1 MTLPEPWSFFVK
13 LLNFAVML
21 GILLKFAAKP
31 FKDFLQNRRNA
42 VKEKIDEADRLL
54 KEAEGLR
61 KTYEVKLAGLDQE
74 MEAFR
79 RAIIEEAEQEKSKIV
94 AEALALAERIRQQA
108 QLAYDQEMKDAMTAV
123 QAQIARRTLQEAEA
137 AVRQI
142 FKEED
147 HNKMVDEFIESLRGQ
162 RGQEH

>member
-1 MTLPEPWSFFVK
+1 MTLHEPWAFLVK
-13 LLNFAVML
+13 LLNFAIML
-21 GILLKFAAKP
+21 GILVKFAAKP
-31 FKDFLQNRRNA
+31 FKDFLQNRQNS
-42 VKEKIDEADRLL
+42 VKEKVDEADRLL
-54 KEAEGLR
+54 KEAESL
-61 KTYEVKLAGLDQE
+61 KSNYESKLAGLDSE

-79 RAIIEEAEQEKSKIV
+79 KAAIEEAEKEKSRIV

-108 QLAYDQEMKDAMTAV
+108 QLAYDQEMKDAMSAV
-123 QAQIARRTLQEAEA
+123 QAQIARRTLQAAET

-162 RGQEH
+162 N

>member
-1 MTLPEPWSFFVK
+1 
-13 LLNFAVML
+13 
-21 GILLKFAAKP
+21 
-31 FKDFLQNRRNA
+31 
-42 VKEKIDEADRLL
+42 DRLL

-79 RAIIEEAEQEKSKIV
+79 RAVIEEAEQEKSKIV

-147 HNKMVDEFIESLRGQ
+147 HNKMVDEFIESLRG
-162 RGQEH
+162 